1 MKAYLARNL
10 TINDFGGFRDYIAA
24 IPAHVARHD
33 GRYIVQG
40 VEPTC
45 TTSPLASSYGMT
57 IEERGLKCKWVE

>member
-24 IPAHVARHD
+24 IPAHFARHD
-33 GRYIVQG
+33 GR
-40 VEPTC
+40 
-45 TTSPLASSYGMT
+45 TSSKALSLPAQHPRSQVCMGTT